1 MLKIAQVVIGR
12 RTDSI
17 VRISMHFSRRC
28 YRIVAKNNVKF
39 LVLYLKACHVL
50 VMQSAGGMKIPST
63 QSLGVAVARTGKGV
77 PRILPSLMRSKI
89 LAGDPRSI
97 RLALTFLSLYRVLE
111 FPGKLKLSTITDP
124 GKDWS
129 GSKPEI
135 LRAISVFWS
144 IRP

>member
-1 MLKIAQVVIGR
+1 MVIGR
-12 RTDSI
+12 RTDGI
-17 VRISMHFSRRC
+17 VRISLHFSRSC
-28 YRIVAKNNVKF
+28 YQIVAKNNVKF

-63 QSLGVAVARTGKGV
+63 QSLGVAVSRTGKGV
-77 PRILPSLMRSKI
+77 PRILPSLLRSKI
-89 LAGDPRSI
+89 LLGDRNAI
-97 RLALTFLSLYRVLE
+97 RLALSFLALYRVLE

-129 GSKPEI
+129 GLRPEI

-144 IRP
+144 VRP

>member
-1 MLKIAQVVIGR
+1 MGR

-17 VRISMHFSRRC
+17 VRISISFSRRC
-28 YRIVAKNNVKF
+28 YQIVAKNNVKF

-50 VMQSAGGMKIPST
+50 VMQSAAGMKIPST
-63 QSLGVAVARTGKGV
+63 QSLGVAVSRTGRGV

-89 LAGDPRSI
+89 LMGDQRSI

-129 GSKPEI
+129 GSMSEI
-135 LRAISVFWS
+135 RKAISVFWG